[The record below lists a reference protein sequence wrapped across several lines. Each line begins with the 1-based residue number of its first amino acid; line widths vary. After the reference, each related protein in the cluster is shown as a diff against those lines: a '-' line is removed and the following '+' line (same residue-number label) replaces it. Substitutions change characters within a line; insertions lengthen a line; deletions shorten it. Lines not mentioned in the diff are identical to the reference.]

1 MIHFYSKKLSNGLRL
16 LNIPIKE
23 SNAITIL
30 FIVGTG
36 SRYETTNQNG
46 ISHFLEHM
54 FFKGTTK
61 RPTTSDISY
70 ELDSIGASYNA
81 FTSEEYTGFY
91 VQCAKSKIEIAMD
104 ILSDILIDSQFNEK
118 DISKEKNVII
128 EEINM
133 YEDLPQRQIVDI
145 TKEHFFG
152 NTPLGR
158 STLGNKKNIRS
169 FRKKDFIKYLS
180 DHYSTKNSIL
190 AIAGGEVNNI
200 FSISSKYFSNFNK
213 EKFNDYEKIYTKNN
227 KLSVRI
233 KYKKTDQAHLTL
245 GLTTFERKSNDRYAL
260 KLINNILGETMS
272 SRLFTEIREKRG
284 LAYYVGSDDWYFHD
298 TGALVAYAGVDTK
311 RIDESISVIKNEIEK
326 LAQNTITEKELQK
339 AKDNLEG
346 KMYLGLET
354 TFSYAEYFAE
364 QELLYGKIMQPE
376 EIVDKIKSISINEIN
391 TLTKKIIKNK
401 IKLTIIGP
409 YKNENR
415 FIKLIK

>member
-1 MIHFYSKKLSNGLRL
+1 MIHFHNKKLSNGLRV
-16 LNIPIKE
+16 LNVPIKE

-30 FIVGTG
+30 FIVGAG
-36 SRYETTNQNG
+36 SRYETKSQNG

-91 VQCAKSKIEIAMD
+91 VQCAKSKIETAMD
-104 ILSDILIDSQFNEK
+104 ILSDILINSQFRQE

-133 YEDLPQRQIVDI
+133 YEDLPQRQIVDL

-152 NTPLGR
+152 DTPLGR

-169 FRKKDFIKYLS
+169 FGKNDFIKYLK

-190 AIAGGEVNNI
+190 TIAGGEVNNI
-200 FSISSKYFSNFNK
+200 LSLSSKYFSNFNK
-213 EKFNDYEKIYTKNN
+213 DKYHKCDDLTTKDNRT
-227 KLSVRI
+227 SVKI
-233 KYKKTDQAHLTL
+233 KYKKTDQAHITL
-245 GLTTFERKSNDRYAL
+245 GFTTFKRQSEDRYAL

-311 RIDESISVIKNEIEK
+311 RIDESISVIKSEIEK

-376 EIVDKIKSISINEIN
+376 EIVNKIKSITLEEIN
-391 TLTKKIIKNK
+391 KLAKKLTKNK
-401 IKLTIIGP
+401 IKLTVIGP
-409 YKNENR
+409 YKNEDR